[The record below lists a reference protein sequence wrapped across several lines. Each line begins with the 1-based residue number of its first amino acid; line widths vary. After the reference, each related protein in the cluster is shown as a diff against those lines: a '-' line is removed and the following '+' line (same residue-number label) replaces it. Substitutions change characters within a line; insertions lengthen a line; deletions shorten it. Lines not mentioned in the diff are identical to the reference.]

1 MKVAIVSGCDANF
14 YPLLREL
21 IASIRQFEKA
31 DACDI
36 CVLDAGLLESQL
48 SELSQ
53 LARHVRAP
61 KWPAEISAKRYTGK
75 DYLKACV
82 CRPFIN
88 QLFPEYDMYVWLDAD
103 TWVQDWTA
111 VEMFIEG
118 AKSAEAIA
126 ITNGAD
132 RAYSKPVR
140 VSWLGN
146 WPRKIKN
153 FYSSNGHCVFGAKFA
168 RQMVEKYVLS
178 AGCFAL
184 HKSAPHWHRW
194 QTLVVQA
201 ANKGKLFPAEQLA
214 LGKMIHQEG
223 YKAQLLPA
231 YMHWLCAC
239 KPMWDNDRKLFVE
252 PFLPHEPLGVL
263 HLSGVDHLRAYR
275 SATTDIAALDGTIV
289 HMNYRYAGFDGGP
302 LAVAKVQRA

>member
-21 IASIRQFEKA
+21 IASIRRFKAA

-36 CVLDAGLLESQL
+36 CVLDAGLSESQITD
-48 SELSQ
+48 
-53 LARHVRAP
+53 LAPLVKSVQAP
-61 KWPAEISAKRYTGK
+61 HWPAEIPAHRYKDK

-88 QLFPEYDMYVWLDAD
+88 ELFPGYDMYVWLDAD

-111 VEMFIEG
+111 IEMFIDG

-126 ITNGAD
+126 VTNGAD
-132 RAYSKPVR
+132 RAYGKPLR
-140 VSWLGN
+140 ISWLGN
-146 WPRKIKN
+146 WPRKVKN
-153 FYSSNGHCVFGAKFA
+153 FYSSNGSSVFGARFA

-184 HKSAPHWHRW
+184 HRSAPHWHRW
-194 QTLVVQA
+194 QALVIEA
-201 ANKGKLFPAEQLA
+201 ARKGKLFPAEQLA
-214 LGKMIHQEG
+214 LGKMVHQDG
-223 YKAQLLPA
+223 YRAELLPA
-231 YMHWLCAC
+231 YTHWLCVC
-239 KPMWDNDRKLFVE
+239 KPMWDQDRQLFVE

-263 HLSGVDHLRAYR
+263 HLSGVDYLRAYR
-275 SATTDIAALDGTIV
+275 SATTDISTLDGVVV
-289 HMNYRYAGFDGGP
+289 HMNYRYPGFNGGP
-302 LAVAKVQRA
+302 LAVAEVQRA